1 MIEYDLE
8 MQESVLTNYIVV
20 TDKPKSSRQEERARE
35 SNEIVVMNPSFK
47 GVSFL

>member
-20 TDKPKSSRQEERARE
+20 TDKPKSSRPEERARKLDA
-35 SNEIVVMNPSFK
+35 IVVINPSLKDF
-47 GVSFL
+47 SCF